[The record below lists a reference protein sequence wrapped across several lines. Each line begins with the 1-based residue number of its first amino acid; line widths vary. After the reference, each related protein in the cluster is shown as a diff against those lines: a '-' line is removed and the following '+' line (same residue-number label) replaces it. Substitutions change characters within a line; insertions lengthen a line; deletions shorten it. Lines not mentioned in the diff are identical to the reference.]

1 MNFRE
6 LAEKTESYII
16 EQRRFFHACPELS
29 MQEKETTKA
38 IIAQL
43 EAMGLEVKTFEGYY
57 GCMADIVGGQPGKM
71 VALRADIDALPIKEE
86 TGLPFASKNEGCM
99 HACGHDCHIS
109 MLLGAAK
116 MLTEV
121 KDQLKGTVR
130 LIFQPS
136 EEAGSYDGAAALIDQ
151 VYWMV
156 LMQFTAHISGTCWK
170 HHM

>member
-43 EAMGLEVKTFEGYY
+43 EAMGLEVKTFDGYY

-86 TGLPFASKNEGCM
+86 TGLPYASKNEGCM

-116 MLTEV
+116 MLTEN
-121 KDQLKGTVR
+121 KDKLKGTVR

-136 EEAGSYDGAAALIDQ
+136 EEAGSYFPAI
-151 VYWMV
+151 
-156 LMQFTAHISGTCWK
+156 
-170 HHM
+170 